1 MKQNSMLDLD
11 KIRDIV
17 FSGVDNGDYP
27 DYSDAFVESAMYK
40 DREMK
45 EDELVELQDKHHEYM
60 WNKLMDTEPWMKGFD
75 L

>member
-1 MKQNSMLDLD
+1 MLDLD
-11 KIRDIV
+11 KISDIV

-45 EDELVELQDKHHEYM
+45 EDELVELQDNVCQRCSTTK
-60 WNKLMDTEPWMKGFD
+60 KRRQ
-75 L
+75 